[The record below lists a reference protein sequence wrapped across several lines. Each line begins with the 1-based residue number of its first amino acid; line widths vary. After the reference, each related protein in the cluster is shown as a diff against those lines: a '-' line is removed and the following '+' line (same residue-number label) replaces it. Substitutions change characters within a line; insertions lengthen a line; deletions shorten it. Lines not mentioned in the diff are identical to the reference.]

1 MIRLIDDRLHIC
13 LEDVAM
19 QHISLDI
26 SSCGSYIHFQTPG
39 SGDHINFPFLRRI
52 VIMDTSKIAKQTIEF
67 YKTTFNNTFN
77 VLMMLQEQTQR
88 LLKLQLDQTSGIP
101 EEGKKVIAEWVKN
114 YKKGCEEF
122 KNAVDESFK
131 RVESFFM
138 ESGKTEKKP

>member
-1 MIRLIDDRLHIC
+1 
-13 LEDVAM
+13 
-19 QHISLDI
+19 
-26 SSCGSYIHFQTPG
+26 
-39 SGDHINFPFLRRI
+39 
-52 VIMDTSKIAKQTIEF
+52 MDTSKVAKQTIEF

-131 RVESFFM
+131 RVEAFFM
-138 ESGKTEKKP
+138 ESGKTEKKQ